1 MEAVY
6 TVNAKK
12 QTKEVGSQVQYLCML
27 ICRLWPNSYLQANN
41 SGNYVECNHKRSCLG
56 H

>member
-12 QTKEVGSQVQYLCML
+12 QTKEVGSQVQIFMYVDML
-27 ICRLWPNSYLQANN
+27 IVTKFLFTS
-41 SGNYVECNHKRSCLG
+41 
-56 H
+56 

>member
-1 MEAVY
+1 MEAVD

-27 ICRLWPNSYLQANN
+27 IVTKFLFTS
-41 SGNYVECNHKRSCLG
+41 
-56 H
+56 